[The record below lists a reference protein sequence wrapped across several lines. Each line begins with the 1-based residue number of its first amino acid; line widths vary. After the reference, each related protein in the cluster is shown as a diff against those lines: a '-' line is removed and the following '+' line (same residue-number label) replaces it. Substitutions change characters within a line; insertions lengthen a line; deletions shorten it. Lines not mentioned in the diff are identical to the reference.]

1 MSNSNHKL
9 AVEPACAKALTDLER
24 VTTVDEYSFFDWM
37 RANES
42 KLKCR
47 FTFSE
52 EPDDQAGVWLRF
64 EYVRALGRI
73 P

>member
-1 MSNSNHKL
+1 MSTPKHKL
-9 AVEPACAKALTDLER
+9 AIDAACAKALTDLER
-24 VTTVDEYSFFDWM
+24 ITTVDEYSFYGWM

-42 KLKCR
+42 RLKCR
-47 FTFSE
+47 FTFSDE
-52 EPDDQAGVWLRF
+52 SDDQAGVWLRF